1 MNKQEFV
8 ERIDRETKSYINS
21 VRQERASFLAWFLI
35 NYFKLEEDTALDM
48 ICDSPN
54 DKGIDGIY
62 VDEINEEIYIFQS
75 KYSPNHQSDQGD
87 NDLRNF
93 IGSRSWFLSKENI
106 LSLDNSLASAE
117 LKSLIKRLDVYDR
130 IEKKY
135 ELYCVFVTNK
145 KFNIDAKEFL
155 GVVGPNFEAYDFKRM
170 YDEYIYTGKDLP
182 VIDEFE
188 FPIDNQ
194 KLIHGTTDGKNK
206 YFMFPAKVKSLTQ
219 LRGIQDKTLFT
230 KNVRYSLGR
239 TRVNRDIKKTIQ
251 NTDEHKNVFLYH
263 NGITLI
269 CQTTEQDDSHLK
281 IINYS
286 VVNGCQ
292 STVTF
297 YENKNYLSDDLEIL
311 VKVIETGDE
320 ENLARKITYYTNNQ
334 NSISLKDLKSNDK
347 IQQDIQE
354 DFFRKFNNTIL
365 YKIKRGDEETNF
377 DSVIHNDFAAQL
389 ITSFYLKEPHTTHQK
404 TKIFSDNY
412 NSIFNRRINA
422 IYIFLLNCMYEG
434 INNNIN
440 LVEHDGIK
448 NYGTTRF
455 FFLYTFRLILEQDP
469 LGELLIDAPSD
480 FYQQYPDDL
489 RIKFGKLFR
498 VIVHDF
504 NYSIKEI
511 VEKEPYFDYKNE
523 LRNFQKVK
531 ELAEKLLVD
540 YKKSVTR
547 HSEDSFESIIKQKL

>member
-1 MNKQEFV
+1 M
-8 ERIDRETKSYINS
+8 
-21 VRQERASFLAWFLI
+21 
-35 NYFKLEEDTALDM
+35 
-48 ICDSPN
+48 
-54 DKGIDGIY
+54 
-62 VDEINEEIYIFQS
+62 
-75 KYSPNHQSDQGD
+75 
-87 NDLRNF
+87 
-93 IGSRSWFLSKENI
+93 
-106 LSLDNSLASAE
+106 
-117 LKSLIKRLDVYDR
+117 
-130 IEKKY
+130 
-135 ELYCVFVTNK
+135 
-145 KFNIDAKEFL
+145 
-155 GVVGPNFEAYDFKRM
+155 
-170 YDEYIYTGKDLP
+170 
-182 VIDEFE
+182 
-188 FPIDNQ
+188 
-194 KLIHGTTDGKNK
+194 
-206 YFMFPAKVKSLTQ
+206 
-219 LRGIQDKTLFT
+219 
-230 KNVRYSLGR
+230 
-239 TRVNRDIKKTIQ
+239 
-251 NTDEHKNVFLYH
+251 
-263 NGITLI
+263 
-269 CQTTEQDDSHLK
+269 
-281 IINYS
+281 
-286 VVNGCQ
+286 
-292 STVTF
+292 
-297 YENKNYLSDDLEIL
+297 SDDLEIL